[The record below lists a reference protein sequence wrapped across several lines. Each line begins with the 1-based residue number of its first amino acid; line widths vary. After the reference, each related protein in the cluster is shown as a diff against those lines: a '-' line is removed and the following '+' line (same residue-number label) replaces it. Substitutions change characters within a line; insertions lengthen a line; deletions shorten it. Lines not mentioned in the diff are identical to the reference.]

1 MSSDPANKVY
11 RELGRQLLEAHER
24 GIKPGEGTALCDDA
38 RRRLD
43 WQRMCGTIA
52 RAAGRLQHQAR
63 LAVNATDGHW
73 ESHRRMMEQLFGEI
87 QNAMPGEA
95 M

>member
-1 MSSDPANKVY
+1 MSDPADKVF
-11 RELGRQLLEAHER
+11 RELGQRLLEAHER
-24 GIKPGEGTALCDDA
+24 GIKPGEGTALCDEA

-63 LAVNATDGHW
+63 LAVNATDDHW
-73 ESHRRMMEQLFGEI
+73 EHHQRMMAQLFGEI
-87 QNAMPGEA
+87 QGAMPGEGE
-95 M
+95 

>member
-1 MSSDPANKVY
+1 MSDPANKIF

-43 WQRMCGTIA
+43 WQRMCGQIA
-52 RAAGRLQHQAR
+52 QAAGRLQHQAR
-63 LAVNATDGHW
+63 LSPQATDDHW
-73 ESHRRMMEQLFGEI
+73 ESHRRMMAQLFAEL
-87 QNAMPGEA
+87 QAVMPGEGK
-95 M
+95 